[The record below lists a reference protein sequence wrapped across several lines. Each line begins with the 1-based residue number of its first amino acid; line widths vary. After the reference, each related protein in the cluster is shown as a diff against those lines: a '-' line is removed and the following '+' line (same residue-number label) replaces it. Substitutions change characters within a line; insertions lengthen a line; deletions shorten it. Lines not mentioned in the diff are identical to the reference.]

1 MYSDTWTLLCTV
13 QLFFAMYS
21 DTWTPPIVFI
31 VVFDPVQWSLLDI
44 YELAIHG
51 SERPRCDSDR
61 LVD

>member
-51 SERPRCDSDR
+51 SE
-61 LVD
+61 